1 MDPNQT
7 NIETRYRT
15 ILILW
20 FAMMMSVVIFAVMT
34 TLVPATASANARL
47 SLMLNWGGIVPLAL
61 SFVLKSQVLSKAVQ
75 QQGLDQVQVGY
86 VLSFAL
92 SEMAALLGVLDHFIN
107 AGPYYYVGFI
117 FAGLGMLGHFPQK
130 KYLLAASGREF

>member
-34 TLVPATASANARL
+34 TFVPGTAPANPRL
-47 SLMLNWGGIVPLAL
+47 SLILNCGGIVPLAL
-61 SFVLKSQVLSKAVQ
+61 SFVLKSQVLSKAAQ
-75 QQGLDQVQVGY
+75 QQRIDQVQVGY

-117 FAGLGMLGHFPQK
+117 FAGLGMLAHFPQK
-130 KYLLAASGREF
+130 KHLLAASGREF